1 MKREVLLTVRPINR
15 KLLMVLLLFL
25 VQVSLAQSR
34 IISGTIKDEQGNALP
49 GASIVVKGT
58 TTGTITDANG
68 KYSLSLSSGQ
78 DVLVASFIGYLG
90 QEVSVGNQTTLD
102 VMLPA
107 DTRALSEVVVTGYST
122 ERKADLTGAVA
133 IVDLV
138 KVRDIPRANVLQTLQ
153 GRVPGLYVEST
164 GQPSGQTGQVLIR
177 GLNTL
182 GDNSPLYIIDGV
194 PTTGNN
200 VISGRGAANG
210 STTKNVSPLQN
221 IDPNSIESIQVLK
234 DASAA
239 SIYGARASNGVIIV
253 TTKQGKG
260 KLKVQLSS
268 SGSFQQRFGEINAAN
283 TLERGRAL
291 WQASINDGTDPAIHS
306 ALYAF
311 DYSGTGPA
319 AVLNSVTPVQWVG
332 GDPAGLTPAQ
342 VPGTDWQDVVYRT
355 GFVNSNSLTLSG
367 GSESTTALLQF
378 GYLNNRAIK
387 EYSNF
392 SKMNLRLNTSHKMFN
407 SRLRIGENLN
417 IARTRETPE
426 PTDLGGA
433 GIDYLATYQNPIL
446 PVYRTDGSWAGP
458 LGSGMSDR
466 NNPLHM
472 LYINRNN
479 KDNNLI
485 LFGNVYAELIPIDNL
500 TIRSSLGV
508 DYTFSNN
515 WWIQEKYTEGFLTQS
530 VNRLS
535 VFHGE
540 RTNLTWTN
548 TADYNFK
555 AGQSFFNILVG
566 VETVKEDYRTVVA
579 RKEDFAIQDFDF
591 FQLDAGTGTASS
603 GGGRTGYQLLS
614 YFGKANY
621 NLADKYL
628 ASVTL
633 RYDGSSRFGQNE
645 QFGLFPAANLGWR
658 ISNEKFMQG
667 LSFVSNLKLRAGVGR
682 VGNQKIGNLARF
694 GLYAPNYGTM
704 DFRDWYGAWRTIGT
718 AYDINGNN
726 SGNLASGYVAL
737 QQGNP
742 NLKWETTDELNLG
755 LDFGLVKD
763 RLTGSFD
770 YFTRNTKDILIQP
783 PYAAVI
789 GEGGSRWVNGASA
802 KNNGFEISLAYQNT
816 GGPFTYTV
824 YGNAAHFRDKITK
837 LPASVIRSYPGNVE
851 QTILGHSQR
860 AIFGYVTDGLF
871 QNQEEVNA
879 HVTQPGKGIGR
890 IRYRDLNGDGKID
903 ALDQTWLGTTLP
915 DVEYGLGF
923 DIGYKNFTLS
933 AFFQGV
939 VGKLTNDGIKGDF
952 TRVNNGMNFG
962 TGVFE
967 AWSPQNTGS
976 PLPALSLVNA
986 NDEFRS
992 SDYLYVNGSYA
1003 KLRTLQLSYAF
1014 PKGVL
1019 EAWKLGTFRV
1029 FVMGENLF
1037 ALKDHQGINKIYAP
1051 DPENPSLT
1059 YPLTRNFTFGV
1070 DLSF

>member
-1 MKREVLLTVRPINR
+1 MLR
-15 KLLMVLLLFL
+15 KLLVVYLLFL
-25 VQVSLAQSR
+25 VQVSLAQQK
-34 IISGTIKDEQGNALP
+34 IITGTIKDEQGNPLP

-58 TTGTITDANG
+58 TSGTITDAKG
-68 KYSLSLSSGQ
+68 GFSLPVSSAQ

-90 QEVSVGNQTTLD
+90 KEVVVGNQVT
-102 VMLPA
+102 VEVVLPA
-107 DTRALSEVVVTGYST
+107 DVRALSEIVVTGYSR
-122 ERKADLTGAVA
+122 EKKSDLIGAVA
-133 IVDLV
+133 VVNLAQ
-138 KVRDIPRANVLQTLQ
+138 VRDIPRANVLQTLQ

-194 PTTGNN
+194 PATANN

-210 STTKNVSPLQN
+210 STTKNISPLQN

-239 SIYGARASNGVIIV
+239 SIYGARASNGVIII

-260 KLKVQLSS
+260 KLRVQLSS
-268 SGSFQQRFGEINAAN
+268 SGSFQKRFGKIDAAN

-311 DYSGTGPA
+311 DYTGTGA
-319 AVLNSVTPVQWVG
+319 NAVLNKVTPVQWVG
-332 GDPAGLTPAQ
+332 GDPASLTPAQ

-355 GFVNSNSLTLSG
+355 GFVTNNSLTLSG
-367 GSESTTALLQF
+367 GSETTSALLQF
-378 GYLNNRAIK
+378 GYLQNQGVK
-387 EYSNF
+387 KYSDF

-407 SRLRIGENLN
+407 NRFRIGQNLN
-417 IARTRETPE
+417 LARTRETPE

-446 PVYRTDGSWAGP
+446 PVYRTDGEWAGP

-479 KDNNLI
+479 KDKNLI
-485 LFGNVYAELIPIDNL
+485 LFGNIYAELVPFDNFTL
-500 TIRSSLGV
+500 RSSIGL

-515 WWIQEKYTEGFLTQS
+515 SWIQEKYTEGFLTQS

-535 VFHGE
+535 IFHGE

-548 TADYNFK
+548 TAEYSLQKGTNLLNF
-555 AGQSFFNILVG
+555 LVG
-566 VETVKEDYRTVVA
+566 VETVKEDYQTMVA
-579 RKEDFAIQDFDF
+579 RKEDFATQDFDF

-614 YFGKANY
+614 YFGKVNY

-633 RYDGSSRFGQNE
+633 RYDGSSRFGKNE
-645 QFGLFPAANLGWR
+645 QFGLFPAANFGWR
-658 ISNEKFMQG
+658 ISNEKFMQ
-667 LSFVSNLKLRAGVGR
+667 SINFISNLKVRVGVGR

-737 QQGNP
+737 QQGNN
-742 NLKWETTDELNLG
+742 NLKWETTDEANIG
-755 LDFGLVKD
+755 LDFGFVKD
-763 RLTGSFD
+763 RLTGSIDF
-770 YFTRNTKDILIQP
+770 FKRNTKDILIQP

-789 GEGGSRWVNGASA
+789 GEGGNQWVNGATA

-816 GGPFTYTV
+816 TGPIGYTI
-824 YGNAAHFRDKITK
+824 YGNAAHFQDKITD
-837 LPASVIRSYPGNVE
+837 LPESVIRSYPGNVE

-871 QNQEEVNA
+871 QNQEEVNTHA
-879 HVTQPGKGIGR
+879 AQPGKGIGR
-890 IRYRDLNGDGKID
+890 IRYKDLNNDGKVD

-923 DIGYKNFTLS
+923 DISYKNFTLS

-939 VGKLTNDGIKGDF
+939 LGKLTNDGIKGDF

-962 TGVFE
+962 TGVFD

-976 PLPALSLVNA
+976 SLPALSLVNA
-986 NDEFRS
+986 NDEFRT

-1019 EAWKLGTFRV
+1019 ESLKVGTFRV
-1029 FVMGENLF
+1029 FAMGENLF
-1037 ALKDHQGINKIYAP
+1037 AIKDNKGVNKLYAP
-1051 DPENPSLT
+1051 DPENPFLT
-1059 YPLTRNFTFGV
+1059 YPLTRNFTFGI

>member
-1 MKREVLLTVRPINR
+1 MSRV
-15 KLLMVLLLFL
+15 LLMVCLLLL
-25 VQVSLAQSR
+25 AQVSLAQLR
-34 IISGTIKDEQGNALP
+34 TVSGTIKDEQGNPLP
-49 GASIVVKGT
+49 GANIIVKGT
-58 TTGTITDANG
+58 TSGTTSDSNG
-68 KYSLSLSSGQ
+68 GYSLGISSAQ
-78 DVLVASFIGYLG
+78 DVLIISFIGYFG
-90 QEVSVGNQTTLD
+90 KEVPVGNQSTID
-102 VMLPA
+102 VVLQA
-107 DTRALSEVVVTGYST
+107 DVQTLSEVVVTGYGT
-122 ERKADLTGAVA
+122 EKKSDLTGAVA
-133 IVDLV
+133 VVDLN
-138 KVRDIPRANVLQTLQ
+138 KVRDIPRPNVLQTLQ
-153 GRVPGLYVEST
+153 GRVPGLYIESS

-194 PTTGNN
+194 PTTAND

-221 IDPNSIESIQVLK
+221 IDPNAIESIQVLK

-239 SIYGARASNGVIIV
+239 SIYGARASNGVIII

-268 SGSFQQRFGEINAAN
+268 SASFQNRFGKIDAAN
-283 TLERGRAL
+283 TIERGRAL
-291 WQASINDGTDPAIHS
+291 WQASINDGTDPSIHS

-311 DYSGTGPA
+311 DYTGTGA
-319 AVLNSVTPVQWVG
+319 NAVLNNVTPVQWIG
-332 GDPAGLTPAQ
+332 GDPSSLTPAQ

-355 GFVNSNSLTLSG
+355 GFVTNNNLTLSG
-367 GSESTTALLQF
+367 GSESTSALLQF
-378 GYLNNRAIK
+378 GYLHNKGVK

-392 SKMNLRLNTSHKMFN
+392 SKMNMRLNTSHKMFN
-407 SRLRIGENLN
+407 NRFRIGQNLN
-417 IARTRETPE
+417 IAKTRETPE

-433 GIDYLATYQNPIL
+433 GMDYLATYQNPIL
-446 PVYRTDGSWAGP
+446 PVYRTDGTWAGP

-472 LYINRNN
+472 MYINRNN

-485 LFGNVYAELIPIDNL
+485 LFGNVYAELIPFDNFTL
-500 TIRSSLGV
+500 RSSIGL

-548 TADYNFK
+548 TADYNLQLGANSLNF
-555 AGQSFFNILVG
+555 LVG
-566 VETVKEDYRTVVA
+566 LETVKEDYKTTVA
-579 RKEDFAIQDFDF
+579 RKEDFATQDFDF

-603 GGGRTGYQLLS
+603 GGSRTGYQLLS
-614 YFGKANY
+614 YFGKVNY

-633 RYDGSSRFGQNE
+633 RYDGSSRFGKNQ
-645 QFGLFPAANLGWR
+645 QFGLFPAANIGWR
-658 ISNEKFMQG
+658 ISNEAFM
-667 LSFVSNLKLRAGVGR
+667 SSVDVISNLKIRAGIGR

-726 SGNLASGYVAL
+726 SGILPSGYVAL
-737 QQGNP
+737 QQGND
-742 NLKWETTDELNLG
+742 NLKWETTDEINIG
-755 LDFGLVKD
+755 IDFGFFKN
-763 RLTGSFD
+763 RITGSID
-770 YFTRNTKDILIQP
+770 YFTRNTKDILIRP
-783 PYAAVI
+783 PYSAVI
-789 GEGGSRWVNGASA
+789 GEGGNRWINGATA
-802 KNNGFEISLAYQNT
+802 KNNGFELSLAYQNT
-816 GGPFTYTV
+816 SGPFTYSI
-824 YGNAAHFRDKITK
+824 YGNAAHFRDKITN
-837 LPASVIRSYPGNVE
+837 LPESVIRSYPGNVE
-851 QTILGHSQR
+851 QTILWHSQR
-860 AIFGYVTDGLF
+860 SIFGYVTDGLF
-871 QNQEEVNA
+871 QNEEEVTA
-879 HVTQPGKGIGR
+879 HAAQPGKGIGR
-890 IRYRDLNGDGKID
+890 IRYKDLNGDGKVD

-923 DIGYKNFTLS
+923 DVSYKNFTLS

-939 VGKLTNDGIKGDF
+939 LGKLTNDGIKGDF

-962 TGVFE
+962 TGVFD
-967 AWSPQNTGS
+967 AWSPQNPGS

-992 SDYLYVNGSYA
+992 SDYLFVNGSYT

-1014 PKGVL
+1014 PRGILDAV
-1019 EAWKLGTFRV
+1019 KLGTLRM

-1037 ALKDHQGINKIYAP
+1037 ALKDNKGVNKIYAP
-1051 DPENPSLT
+1051 DPENPFLT
-1059 YPLTRNFTFGV
+1059 YPLTRNVTFGV